1 MSVNPRSLFSKFF
14 SVVGVVTTLAV
25 CVFMIVVGVQH
36 FQTFPWKH
44 VDRPIPLVEGQRI
57 VEFSPSSP
65 IPPNTVMADRIIL
78 EGQGLE
84 FPSGAF
90 LFANHIEL
98 RPSTVIRGDN
108 IRLVA
113 VDISGGRIDATGTGV
128 GGKGGRIF
136 ISAIRLSHMQIDAIG
151 ADGAA
156 GASGRDGQDG
166 RNGSCNGFGGYR
178 GADVGMSGADGG
190 NGQNGGDGG
199 SIVLRVAEMNDVQL
213 RSDGGAG
220 GLGGPGGR
228 GGHGG
233 RGCVGLGGAQPS
245 QGDGQ
250 PGRQGAAGMPGK
262 RYEPDVRRIESSE
275 LSRAA
280 ATYPYDV
287 SKLEQSLIP

>member
-1 MSVNPRSLFSKFF
+1 VNPRSLFNKFF
-14 SVVGVVTTLAV
+14 LVVGVATTLAA
-25 CVFMIVVGVQH
+25 CVFVVVFGVQH
-36 FQTFPWKH
+36 FQKLTWKD
-44 VDRPIPLVEGQRI
+44 VDRPIPLVEGQRT
-57 VEFSPSSP
+57 VEFGPSAP
-65 IPPNTVMADRIIL
+65 IPPNTVVADRIVL

-98 RPSTVIRGDN
+98 RPSTVIQGDN

-113 VDISGGRIDATGTGV
+113 MDISGGRIDATGRGV
-128 GGKGGRIF
+128 GGKGGRVF
-136 ISAIRLSHMQIDAIG
+136 ISAIRLNHVEIDAIG

-199 SIVLRVAEMNDVQL
+199 SIVLRVAEMNYVQL

-233 RGCVGLGGAQPS
+233 RGCVGLGGEQSS

-250 PGRQGAAGMPGK
+250 PGRQGATGMPGK

-275 LSRAA
+275 LSKAA
-280 ATYPYDV
+280 ATYPNDV
-287 SKLEQSLIP
+287 GKLEQSLIR